1 MFTGII
7 QTLGVVK
14 ALDVHD
20 QAARLSIGVP
30 AEFAGFDLGE
40 SIAVNGVCLTVVS
53 RDKDSFTV
61 DLSTETLHRTG
72 FGKTRPGGK
81 VNLERSLTPQQKI
94 SGHFVMGHVDEVG
107 SVVRIDHKRGE
118 TIFRFEHSESLQP
131 YLIEKGSVAVDGIS
145 LTAFS
150 CANRQF
156 SVSIIPFTL
165 EHTNLHE
172 RKIGDGVNL
181 ECDMIG
187 KYVYRACESI
197 LGAATSGQ
205 EKKITLNLLRKHGF
219 DRGQT
224 E

>member
-14 ALDVHD
+14 ALDFHD
-20 QAARLSIGVP
+20 QSARLTIGTP
-30 AEFAGFDLGE
+30 PEFAGFDLGE
-40 SIAVNGVCLTVVS
+40 SIAVNGACLTVVC
-53 RDKDSFTV
+53 RETRSFTV
-61 DLSTETLHRTG
+61 DLSTETLNRTG
-72 FGKTRPGGK
+72 FKETRPGCK
-81 VNLERSLTPQQKI
+81 VNLERSLTPEQKI

-107 SVVRIDHKRGE
+107 RVAGIDHKRGE
-118 TIFRFEHSESLQP
+118 IIFRFEHSESLQP

-150 CANRQF
+150 CENRQF
-156 SVSIIPFTL
+156 AVSIIPFTF

-187 KYVYRACESI
+187 KYVYKACESI
-197 LGAATSGQ
+197 LGAGASGQ
-205 EKKITLNLLRKHGF
+205 EKAITPDLLRKHGF
-219 DRGQT
+219 DRGRT
-224 E
+224 D